1 MVQAIIN
8 TTNNNWTGFPFLF
21 ALCAAA
27 SIVIWFVDVEKGR
40 ENARK
45 YFEDR
50 KLLRVAKETGLTADQ
65 VVQGVATG
73 ELGVANGSG
82 SDSVDFVGVETS
94 AKGKAD

>member
-8 TTNNNWTGFPFLF
+8 ATNNNWTGFPFLF

-45 YFEDR
+45 YSEER
-50 KLLRVAKETGLTADQ
+50 KLLRVAKKTGLTADQ

-73 ELGVANGSG
+73 ELGVADGSG
-82 SDSVDFVGVETS
+82 SDEAS